1 MNSIRDPDVS
11 EEIGEAYNAYV
22 DEKGRMDVFISVAG
36 QRLMPPQKLD
46 IVIAFTAYRSKL
58 SSSQIFCRLVRMIFC
73 WVLNYCF
80 LPFVE
85 CKNDGD
91 GFKKCKDDSD
101 ICIWDGLFHDKII
114 NCPFNDCLDEG
125 GCPVISSGM
134 C

>member
-1 MNSIRDPDVS
+1 MRTLFFS
-11 EEIGEAYNAYV
+11 
-22 DEKGRMDVFISVAG
+22 
-36 QRLMPPQKLD
+36 
-46 IVIAFTAYRSKL
+46 
-58 SSSQIFCRLVRMIFC
+58 
-73 WVLNYCF
+73 
-80 LPFVE
+80 LPFAE

-134 C
+134 SLWFYCAGCFNIFREYLDVWKLEALCCPKDSFHIIFC